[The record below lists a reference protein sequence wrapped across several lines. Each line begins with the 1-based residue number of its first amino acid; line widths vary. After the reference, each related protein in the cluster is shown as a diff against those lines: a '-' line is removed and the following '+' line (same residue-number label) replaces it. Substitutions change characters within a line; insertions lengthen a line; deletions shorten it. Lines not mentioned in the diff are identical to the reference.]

1 MMIIYK
7 RIIIYIIMH
16 IYIYTEHVG
25 GFDLT
30 KNKSGNFVANSVN
43 YVTKNSR
50 ECWCHPQFHVF
61 HIPNTVTMLAGWW
74 FQPLNMSQLGW
85 LFPIY
90 GKIKNVPK
98 PPTTWQIYQNI
109 QKHSKTWGVPNNG
122 GGTPKAGWFIMKNPT
137 IKRMIWGYP
146 HDLGNLHIQKDIT
159 TTRWGL
165 MILLSF
171 EHHLLIEKWQESHQ
185 NWNWAEKKTQ

>member
-1 MMIIYK
+1 MLMSSTVSCVSYTKHSHNVGWLVVSTPQYESVGMIIPN
-7 RIIIYIIMH
+7 IW
-16 IYIYTEHVG
+16 
-25 GFDLT
+25 
-30 KNKSGNFVANSVN
+30 KNKKCS
-43 YVTKNSR
+43 
-50 ECWCHPQFHVF
+50 
-61 HIPNTVTMLAGWW
+61 
-74 FQPLNMSQLGW
+74 
-85 LFPIY
+85 
-90 GKIKNVPK
+90 K

-171 EHHLLIEKWQESHQ
+171 EHHLLLEKWQESHQ